1 MTGAQHK
8 VVGVGWGL
16 AGAYIAVAGHGDP
29 TGALIAATSVIGC
42 MLPDIDHDM
51 TKIGR
56 KRKVVTTLTTTVV
69 NAIVFGGIVVGLI
82 AALFVF
88 KGFIDFGVSPV
99 RLLLAVAGLGIVA
112 VLKKVIGNS
121 KTFKWATKHRGLM
134 HTLFVPLLMGL
145 ALTASDYP
153 VYHYGVLGLLI
164 GYLSHLF
171 ADMETVEGCPV
182 LFPITKKH
190 IRFPTKFK
198 TKDKSC
204 TVAAYV
210 TAILAVA
217 FGIVYVN
224 YFMK

>member
-8 VVGVGWGL
+8 VVGTGFGI
-16 AGAYIAVAGHGDP
+16 AGAYIAVVGHGDP
-29 TGALIAATSVIGC
+29 TGALIVATSIVGS

-56 KRKVVTTLTTTVV
+56 KRKVVTNITTTAA
-69 NAIVFGGIVVGLI
+69 NILVFGGIIVGLV
-82 AALFVF
+82 AALLVF
-88 KGFIDFGVSPV
+88 KGFVDFGVSPT
-99 RLLLAVAGLGIVA
+99 RLLTAVAGLCIVA

-134 HTLFVPLLMGL
+134 HTLVVPLLLWLAMG
-145 ALTASDYP
+145 ASDYP
-153 VYHYGVLGLLI
+153 VYHYGMMGLLI

-171 ADMETVEGCPV
+171 ADMETVEGCPI
-182 LFPITKKH
+182 LFPLTKNN

-204 TVAAYV
+204 TIAAYV
-210 TAILAVA
+210 TAGIAIAVGFA
-217 FGIVYVN
+217 YVN
-224 YFMK
+224 YFMR